1 MGASRQAQEA
11 AEADLQK
18 QTLDRNLVARAS
30 DDARVAS
37 EGEVRRLQE
46 EIVRQQKSYEGEFAQ
61 LRSETERLRSELADS
76 QNKVPLVAAQ
86 KETNLANVQ
95 TVRDELA
102 LVREQHQ
109 LTKAK
114 LAEASEAQTAAND
127 AVTFLTQQLSQLRS
141 AAPAGESREVLQYQ
155 KMLDNALRLQ
165 TRAEIALKQAE
176 EELTHETAE
185 RHKVEAMM
193 QQLFSKLN
201 QLQDPGQHPSATV
214 FSSRR
219 SSNRTSAKV
228 L

>member
-1 MGASRQAQEA
+1 MG
-11 AEADLQK
+11 
-18 QTLDRNLVARAS
+18 
-30 DDARVAS
+30 
-37 EGEVRRLQE
+37 
-46 EIVRQQKSYEGEFAQ
+46 
-61 LRSETERLRSELADS
+61 
-76 QNKVPLVAAQ
+76 
-86 KETNLANVQ
+86 
-95 TVRDELA
+95 DELA
-102 LVREQHQ
+102 LEREQHD

-114 LAEASEAQTAAND
+114 LAEATEAQTAANE
-127 AVTFLTQQLSQLRS
+127 AVTVLTQQLAQLHS
-141 AAPAGESREVLQYQ
+141 AEPAGDSEGLTREVLQYQ

-201 QLQDPGQHPSATV
+201 QLQDPGQHPTATV